1 MSKTLTRK
9 SLRKQMEQKTADEA
23 EAAEKMQAV
32 AQKRLSDSL
41 ALQLSELTTTLA
53 VIQSELDS
61 MHQSQRQHSR
71 KTWRKRWT
79 PALVAGLVSA
89 ATCGTLWAWML
100 WQQAE
105 TQQIASRTAIETIR
119 RIGTVEK
126 DNQGREWLKI
136 PLATPSTGRK

>member
-41 ALQLSELTTTLA
+41 ALQLDELTTTLA

-61 MHQSQRQHSR
+61 MHQNQRQHSR

-79 PALVAGLVSA
+79 PALVVVLAYA

-100 WQQAE
+100 WQQTKTEQLA
-105 TQQIASRTAIETIR
+105 TQTAIETIR

-126 DNQGREWLKI
+126 DSQGRGWLKI